1 MFFRNEFKPVL
12 QSSDLFPSTNKSFSQ
27 GKMSQEQTQQ
37 QSPKKQS
44 QLKQKNNLLPLT
56 DRIEI
61 RKNYYDGQQNEELK
75 QQKQR
80 LHSSLQKNKLNLLPK
95 LESLHSDKSL
105 YQTVIEIFPTDHPIW
120 SDLVQK
126 SQTIEG
132 VIESNQAFFLG
143 IMSIFRHLLIAL
155 YLKQSKLQA
164 LKNQIQLKAIQSQY
178 NKDYQNV
185 NIGNQDVQLDQS
197 KAHDQMWGKDL
208 KQLYTESVYNSQYLP
223 YKLEKQMTSPKK
235 DFNPSLSQSSYLSTY
250 KSQFQNWKPKY
261 PGKITRDTSPVEPQN
276 LPFISESSYARE
288 FKNVK
293 TERSPLQKIAK
304 IGPFAENLESLVK
317 ESTSSYYQQQQ
328 FSRIPSKLMRPISP
342 KLFNASFEGYY
353 YQRSYHINSDQESS
367 FANRFY
373 ESNSV
378 KKIFDRKIDRK
389 IY

>member
-12 QSSDLFPSTNKSFSQ
+12 QSSDLFPSTNISVSQ
-27 GKMSQEQTQQ
+27 EKMSQEQAAQ
-37 QSPKKQS
+37 QSPKKRS
-44 QLKQKNNLLPLT
+44 LLKQKNNLLPFT
-56 DRIEI
+56 DRLEI
-61 RKNYYDGQQNEELK
+61 RKYYYDGQQNEELK

-80 LHSSLQKNKLNLLPK
+80 LHNSLQKNQINLLPK
-95 LESLHSDKSL
+95 LETLNSDKSL

-126 SQTIEG
+126 SQTIEE

-143 IMSIFRHLLIAL
+143 IMTL

-185 NIGNQDVQLDQS
+185 NLGNQDVQLDQS

-223 YKLEKQMTSPKK
+223 YKLEKQMKSPKK
-235 DFNPSLSQSSYLSTY
+235 DFNPNLSQSSYLSTY
-250 KSQFQNWKPKY
+250 RSQFQNWKPKY

-342 KLFNASFEGYY
+342 KLFNASFEGQYTTEFNK
-353 YQRSYHINSDQESS
+353 SYHINSDQESS